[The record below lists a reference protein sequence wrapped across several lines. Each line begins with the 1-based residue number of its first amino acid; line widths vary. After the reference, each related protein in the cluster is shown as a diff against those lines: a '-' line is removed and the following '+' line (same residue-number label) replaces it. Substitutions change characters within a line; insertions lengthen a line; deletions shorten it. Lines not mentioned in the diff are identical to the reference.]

1 MDTQVV
7 VVAIEDQGRSSKGHI
22 LMEAWNP

>member
-22 LMEAWNP
+22 LMEA